1 MFKYHLYLF
10 QFQRHLKDI
19 CLNQWLIM
27 QFEYNSL
34 LKFYRRQ
41 GSTGSWSGSTKHNQ
55 WTQFLTSI
63 GLTGRIN
70 SVFNIVFSI
79 IIFLPIALDNRI
91 RLYPSMNNLQK
102 AAYQKTPVTP
112 ANFRSSAVFFISL
125 KPFQNSCKVVWF
137 FFFFLSFLY
146 SSSEWMEALAIYLQY
161 LKTLWRNSKFQDSV
175 PSTLYSNSQVI
186 ILEVKKR
193 IQKCLLHL

>member
-79 IIFLPIALDNRI
+79 IIFLPTALDNRI

-102 AAYQKTPVTP
+102 AAYRKTAVTP
-112 ANFRSSAVFFISL
+112 ANFRSSAVFSFPSNH
-125 KPFQNSCKVVWF
+125 FQILAKLF
-137 FFFFLSFLY
+137 GFFFFLSFILLQN
-146 SSSEWMEALAIYLQY
+146 EW
-161 LKTLWRNSKFQDSV
+161 R
-175 PSTLYSNSQVI
+175 
-186 ILEVKKR
+186 
-193 IQKCLLHL
+193 H